1 MYWLRWKRICVQRR
15 RRGLDPWVRKIPWRR
30 KLQPIPIFLPGE
42 FHGQR
47 SWVGYSPRGYKDS
60 DMTERLT
67 LHFTS
72 WVLKGFPGD
81 SAVKNLPANAGD
93 MGLIPGLGKSPGGE
107 NGSPLQY
114 SCLENSMDRGD
125 WRATVHGITKSG
137 TWLSD

>member
-1 MYWLRWKRICVQRR
+1 MCWLRWKRICVQRR

-47 SWVGYSPRGYKDS
+47 SWVGCSPRGYKDS
-60 DMTERLT
+60 DTTERLT

-93 MGLIPGLGKSPGGE
+93 MGLIPGSGKSPGGE

-114 SCLENSMDRGD
+114 SYLENSMDRGD
-125 WRATVHGITKSG
+125 WQTTVHGVTNSG
-137 TWLSD
+137 T

>member
-1 MYWLRWKRICVQRR
+1 MPEARR
-15 RRGLDPWVRKIPWRR
+15 DRPGFDPLGQEDPLERKW
-30 KLQPIPIFLPGE
+30 QPTPVFLPGE

-60 DMTERLT
+60 DTTERLT

-93 MGLIPGLGKSPGGE
+93 MGLIPGSGKSPGGE

-114 SCLENSMDRGD
+114 SYLENSMDRGD
-125 WRATVHGITKSG
+125 WQATVHGVAGSWT
-137 TWLSD
+137 